1 MTYREKRERRAERR
15 EEWAAKRS
23 TKQASAFD
31 GAQRLASAI
40 PMGQPILV
48 GHHSEGRARR
58 DAERIQ
64 NGMFRGVEHGKMAA
78 HHATAADTIRRQLD
92 TSIYSDDNDAIERL
106 EEKLSGLE
114 AQRARFK
121 AVNVWIR
128 KNRKA
133 AGLDRGLSWQSCR
146 EAEPNA
152 KWKNLMTAA
161 AAALDLS
168 AREVADMGAAWEMSG
183 HVGYPSYHGSNLSG
197 NISRLRK
204 RLEEAREGG
213 R

>member
-15 EEWAAKRS
+15 EDWAASRRN
-23 TKQASAFD
+23 KQEDSF
-31 GAQRLASAI
+31 GKAQALANQI
-40 PMGQPILV
+40 PLGQPILV
-48 GHHSEGRARR
+48 GHHSEKHARR
-58 DAERIQ
+58 DADRIQ
-64 NGMFRGVEHGKMAA
+64 DGMFRGVEHGKMAA
-78 HHATAADTIRRQLD
+78 HHATAADTIRHQLV
-92 TSIYSDDNDAIERL
+92 TSIYSDDHDAIERL

-114 AQRARFK
+114 SQRARVK
-121 AVNVWIR
+121 TINLWIR

-161 AAALDLS
+161 AAALDLR

-204 RLEEAREGG
+204 RLEEARGGG